1 MDLIA
6 LATFGLVASALL
18 SFRGY
23 FSLQAASIRSNYYE
37 VNSMQS
43 PGVSVED
50 HLLKWIRLIIDIGRP
65 KINEKG
71 ITRKT
76 N

>member
-50 HLLKWIRLIIDIGRP
+50 HL
-65 KINEKG
+65 
-71 ITRKT
+71 
-76 N
+76 